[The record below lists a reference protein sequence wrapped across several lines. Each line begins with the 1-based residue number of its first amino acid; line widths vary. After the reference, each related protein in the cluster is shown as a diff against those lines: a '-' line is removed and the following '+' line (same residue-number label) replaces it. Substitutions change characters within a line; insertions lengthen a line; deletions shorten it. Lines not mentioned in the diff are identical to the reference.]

1 MPDMKSKI
9 LDWSKVKKWVDDTF
23 SLNTHDHDD
32 KYAPL
37 VHTHDDAIYGS
48 MPDFSRAVSIGAQ
61 EGWKSTTKECYN
73 EPGTNNT
80 VLGGC
85 PYVLKCVTP
94 CYIYLTEIN
103 AGSTQ
108 DDDSEWAIWFGANR
122 EHVICCN
129 KADGHDYHSIIAR
142 LTAANGFTGLQM
154 GVNFFAQLHG
164 NAEADSSGYTL
175 FPMSMKNWWYRPM
188 IGGGGSDNENWEY
201 WDFKL
206 VPCVGTPVGTVLAE
220 RYQFTADNSK
230 SSLLNT
236 NPVYGTMN
244 AAGKNVITYYNNND
258 PSKATAST
266 TITRPGIIKA

>member
-1 MPDMKSKI
+1 MPDMKRKI
-9 LDWSKVKKWVDDTF
+9 LNWDSIKTWANELF
-23 SLNTHDHDD
+23 SPLGHNHDD
-32 KYAPL
+32 RYLREISFDP
-37 VHTHDDAIYGS
+37 AIT
-48 MPDFSRAVSIGAQ
+48 MPDFSRVKSIGAQ
-61 EGWKSTTKECYN
+61 EGWKSTTKECYT

-94 CYIYLTEIN
+94 CYIFITWS
-103 AGSTQ
+103 STSV
-108 DDDSEWAIWFGANR
+108 DDDAEWSIWFGKNR
-122 EHVICCN
+122 NHVICCN
-129 KADGHDYHSIIAR
+129 KADDHSYKSIVTR
-142 LTAANGFTGLQM
+142 LTSANGFDGVSM
-154 GVNFFAQLHG
+154 GSNLFLVSNYPASDANDIG
-164 NAEADSSGYTL
+164 IPL
-175 FPMSMKNWWYRPM
+175 FPMSMKDWWYRPM

-230 SSLLNT
+230 SALLNT

-244 AAGKNVITYYNNND
+244 ADGKNVITYYNNND
-258 PSKATAST
+258 TSKATAST